1 MTTPMEHSLRILTP
15 AQKKLTSVEAQRVMA
30 VVIEASRKLEGALSL
45 PFLAQSLDRFSVSL
59 GSEAVELLQLY
70 RQLCG
75 EYSRLYEE
83 MASYGIHPDLSVIT
97 SRLQS
102 SSPDIA
108 GGDPRVY
115 SQSSIKS
122 GSTKL
127 EPLVEQDVPE
137 EGLEE
142 RFREVQFR
150 LRHTCKG
157 LLRVLGTSPA
167 SDNILSAAATERPTK
182 TSSLLEAMSE
192 LQEIMREK
200 LLTTHDE
207 ETKRREYVRE
217 VMEKE
222 KTALADI
229 ANLETELEEARRAME
244 GEVKGRGRRRL
255 RKNEEERLIRR
266 KEKNYSSCVED

>member
-1 MTTPMEHSLRILTP
+1 
-15 AQKKLTSVEAQRVMA
+15 MA

-45 PFLAQSLDRFSVSL
+45 PFLAQCLDRFSVSL

-83 MASYGIHPDLSVIT
+83 MVSYGIHPDLSVIT

-102 SSPDIA
+102 SSSDVA
-108 GGDPRVY
+108 GGESRVY

-122 GSTKL
+122 GSAKL
-127 EPLVEQDVPE
+127 EPLAEQDVPE

-142 RFREVQFR
+142 RFRELQFR
-150 LRHTCKG
+150 LRHTCKS
-157 LLRVLGTSPA
+157 LLRVLGATPA
-167 SDNILSAAATERPTK
+167 SDTILTAAATERPAK
-182 TSSLLEAMSE
+182 TSSLLEGMSE

-244 GEVKGRGRRRL
+244 GEVKEEGEGDKERT
-255 RKNEEERLIRR
+255 RKRERLFGR
-266 KEKNYSSCVED
+266 KEKI